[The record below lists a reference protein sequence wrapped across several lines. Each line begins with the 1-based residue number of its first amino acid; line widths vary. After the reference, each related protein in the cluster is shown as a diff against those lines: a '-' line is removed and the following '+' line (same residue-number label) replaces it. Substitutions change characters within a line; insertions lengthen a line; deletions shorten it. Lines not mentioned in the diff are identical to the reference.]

1 MVSFKKFQNNHLFFC
16 SHLAWQKLQ
25 AMSYT
30 MTPLPKIFPFTGTPL
45 SGDIFI
51 ISIHSLSTT
60 VVLSWPRHEPKP
72 KYNIICWLLMIFLL
86 YWKYALNKF
95 VVPCLACNKY
105 LHTKHYKCRGVD
117 IFLLTQSPPLS
128 CVCVVCLIELY
139 PFPPPLHQ

>member
-1 MVSFKKFQNNHLFFC
+1 MSFKKFQNNYLFFC

-86 YWKYALNKF
+86 YWKYALNKYF
-95 VVPCLACNKY
+95 VVPYLACNEY
-105 LHTKHYKCRGVD
+105 LHTNTTNVMELIFFCRHNH
-117 IFLLTQSPPLS
+117 PPCPV
-128 CVCVVCLIELY
+128 CVCV
-139 PFPPPLHQ
+139 